1 MKKLAIVGAGNAA
14 CISAL
19 SHYYNNKMEKD
30 LLDEI
35 EIYHDP
41 SIPIERVGQGS
52 TLFLPRYLFRVLGIN
67 FYHPQNP
74 IKATFK
80 SGILYENWGK
90 KYNKNFHP
98 FPMDIMSIHYVPELL
113 SKTILECG
121 LFKVTEKNIKDPEKE
136 IDADFIID
144 CRGRNNRDKNLYRKI
159 INPLN
164 SVILADKKG
173 RDVDLLWSGHIATPN
188 GWTFVIPN
196 HDSVSYGYLYNNTI
210 TSKEDAE
217 KDFIDR
223 FDVIPD
229 GYLNFENYIAKNMYQ
244 GERTILNGNRLFFFE
259 PMESNSGSFYDSVSS
274 LSGVLSPSH
283 KPQANA
289 TIQRVAERIQNF
301 IMWHYAKGSKYDT
314 PFWDY
319 AIQLSKGTFDKDEEF
334 IQILEFIRSRSETQ
348 IIKKDFGNAYYDQW
362 PGYSIE
368 NWDKV

>member
-1 MKKLAIVGAGNAA
+1 MKKLGIVGAGNAA

-19 SHYYNNKMEKD
+19 GQYYNNKIERNI
-30 LLDEI
+30 LEEI
-35 EIYHDP
+35 EIYYDP
-41 SIPIERVGQGS
+41 SIPIERVGQG
-52 TLFLPRYLFRVLGIN
+52 TNLFFPRYLFRLLGIN

-90 KYNKNFHP
+90 KYDKHFHP
-98 FPMDIMSIHYVPELL
+98 FHMDMMSIHYVPELL

-144 CRGRNNRDKNLYRKI
+144 CRGRNNIDKNLYRKI

-164 SVILADKKG
+164 SVILSKKME
-173 RDVDLLWSGHIATPN
+173 RDYELNYSRCVATPH

-229 GYLNFENYIAKNMYQ
+229 GYLNFENYIAKNIFQ
-244 GERTILNGNRLFFFE
+244 GERTVLNGNRLFFLE
-259 PMESNSGSFYDSVSS
+259 PMESNSAYFYDSVSS
-274 LSGVLSPSH
+274 LAGVVTPSD
-283 KPQANA
+283 KPKANSI
-289 TIQRVAERIQNF
+289 IQREAEKIQNF
-301 IMWHYAKGSKYDT
+301 IMWHYAKGSKYET

-319 AIQLSKGTFDKDEEF
+319 AIRLSKNTFDKDEEF
-334 IQILEFIRSRSETQ
+334 KRLLEVIRSLSKTQ
-348 IIKKDFGNAYYDQW
+348 KLKGDFGPSHWNQW
-362 PGYSIE
+362 SGYNIE
-368 NWDKV
+368 NWDNV